1 MIPFNKYV
9 NGNPCS
15 PSPLYNGHYDGDAFI
30 MIFKDEYWFNLEING
45 IKLLSDKVYAPKVL
59 DIDILNKQI
68 IIDWKNSKNIN
79 HILNFNQP
87 LPSNWK
93 EQIKSIILDL
103 ESSSIYKIN
112 LYPHTFYLDHLTI
125 RIIDLYGCLC
135 KDNIIY
141 QKDIDHIL
149 NDKHRFKF
157 NNEILDI
164 KETYT
169 YTLKNNIGNWPE
181 GIIDA

>member
-15 PSPLYNGHYDGDAFI
+15 PSPLYNGYYDGDVFI

-45 IKLLSDKVYAPKVL
+45 INLLANKSYAPNVL
-59 DIDILNKQI
+59 DIDTVNKQI
-68 IIDWKNSKNIN
+68 TIDWENSKNIN
-79 HILNFNQP
+79 HLLNFNQP

-112 LYPHTFYLDHLTI
+112 LYPHTFYLDQSTV
-125 RIIDLYGCLC
+125 RIIDLYACLH
-135 KDNIIY
+135 KNKIVY
-141 QKDIDHIL
+141 QKDIDHII
-149 NDKHRFKF
+149 NDKTRFKF

-169 YTLKNNIGNWPE
+169 YTLKNNIGNWPK
-181 GIIDA
+181 GVIDA